1 MVYANQAIGPFANLE
16 LRKIINEH
24 EAPPDI
30 LTTGLV
36 KPVDVEKLFKIF
48 FEGINITL
56 KVFDPVLHTP
66 INVLARSPFLFTVSK
81 LHCDLAIDVGD

>member
-1 MVYANQAIGPFANLE
+1 MPSANQAVGPFANLE

-24 EAPPDI
+24 EAPPEI

-36 KPVDVEKLFKIF
+36 KPADVEKLFKIF

-56 KVFDPVLHTP
+56 KLLDPVLHTP
-66 INVLARSPFLFTVSK
+66 INVLARCPFLFTVSK
-81 LHCDLAIDVGD
+81 LYCDLHHVCQ